1 MSIYKNLVKSL
12 KSKQL
17 HISIPLI
24 LFMTYTAFIY
34 IIMFIE
40 IFNGDNPTVKSTI
53 EPVVDFWISY
63 SPQFDLSST
72 PGVILNVLWT
82 IIFCAFPTII
92 AWIVG
97 ALIIF
102 RCLAYLFGLIGHF
115 FLFLKKWI
123 LDMQDF

>member
-1 MSIYKNLVKSL
+1 MSIYENLVKSL

-53 EPVVDFWISY
+53 ELVVDFWISY

-72 PGVILNVLWT
+72 PGVILNLLWT
-82 IIFCAFPTII
+82 IIFCAFPTFSL
-92 AWIVG
+92 VE
-97 ALIIF
+97 
-102 RCLAYLFGLIGHF
+102 
-115 FLFLKKWI
+115 LKEI
-123 LDMQDF
+123 NQLTHHL